1 MFIHSWMKVKAMA
14 KRCEWTGV
22 TCCVADETAGGCG
35 SVFAPRTARAGEGV
49 SVSVVCEC

>member
-22 TCCVADETAGGCG
+22 TCCVADETAEGCG

-49 SVSVVCEC
+49 SE